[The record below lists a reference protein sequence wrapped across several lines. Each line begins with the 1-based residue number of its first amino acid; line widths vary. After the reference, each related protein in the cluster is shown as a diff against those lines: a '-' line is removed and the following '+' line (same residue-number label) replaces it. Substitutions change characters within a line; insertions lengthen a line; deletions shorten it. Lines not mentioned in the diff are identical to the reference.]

1 MKKLFLLLVLAY
13 PLISVAQHDDIYFV
27 PKKEKKTVVESKAR
41 DNSFVGLDDVEQSVY
56 EDVDEVY
63 TTSESFDYSDDDF
76 RYSTRIVRFRSPHT
90 LVGSTFYWDLTYN
103 SGIND
108 WMVYDDGYYLDIY
121 PTYSNPVYYYPRRS
135 HYWWGWDNWYHHD
148 FCWSHNYWHYNH
160 CYPTYHWNMHHHHH
174 GAYFPPYFAHGSWKP
189 SHKVHRDIPVNGGS
203 RRVSNVSTSN
213 RRNNENGTVRGSGRP
228 AVNQKTA
235 RPTNRVSSNS
245 SGDRTNTVNRSD
257 NVRSSAVDRS
267 QQPRRASNGT
277 VTDRNSSGKATNVR
291 ASGNRERVS
300 GSSAPT
306 SNRSTYRN
314 NSSSSSSSSREYNR
328 TNSSGVSRQR
338 TSSSG
343 AGSVSGGARSGS
355 SRSGSNSGSR
365 SSSSRR

>member
-1 MKKLFLLLVLAY
+1 MRKLFLLLVLAY

-56 EDVDEVY
+56 EDVDEIY

-90 LVGSTFYWDLTYN
+90 LVGSTLYWDLTYN

-174 GAYFPPYFAHGSWKP
+174 GVHFPPYFAHGSWKP

-213 RRNNENGTVRGSGRP
+213 RRNNENGTVRCSSRP

-245 SGDRTNTVNRSD
+245 SGDRTNTVNRNA
-257 NVRSSAVDRS
+257 NVRTSVPNRS
-267 QQPRRASNGT
+267 QLPRRASSGT

-300 GSSAPT
+300 GSSASP

>member
-56 EDVDEVY
+56 EDVDEIY

-90 LVGSTFYWDLTYN
+90 LVGSTLYWDLTYN

-148 FCWSHNYWHYNH
+148 FYWSHNYWHYNH

-213 RRNNENGTVRGSGRP
+213 RRNNENGTVRGSSRP

-245 SGDRTNTVNRSD
+245 SGDRTNTVNRNA
-257 NVRSSAVDRS
+257 NVRSSVPNRS
-267 QQPRRASNGT
+267 QLPRRASSGT

-300 GSSAPT
+300 GSSASP

-343 AGSVSGGARSGS
+343 AASVSGGARSGS

>member
-90 LVGSTFYWDLTYN
+90 LVGSTLYWDLTYN

-148 FCWSHNYWHYNH
+148 FCWSHNYLHYNH
-160 CYPTYHWNMHHHHH
+160 CYQTYHWNMHHHHH
-174 GAYFPPYFAHGSWKP
+174 GVHFPPYFAHGSWKP

-213 RRNNENGTVRGSGRP
+213 RRNNENGTVRGSSRP

-245 SGDRTNTVNRSD
+245 SGDRTNTVNRNA
-257 NVRSSAVDRS
+257 NVRTSVPNRS
-267 QQPRRASNGT
+267 QLPRRASSGT

-300 GSSAPT
+300 GSSASP

>member
-63 TTSESFDYSDDDF
+63 STSESFDYSDDDF

-90 LVGSTFYWDLTYN
+90 LVGSTLYWDLTYN

-174 GAYFPPYFAHGSWKP
+174 GLHFPPYFAHNSWRP

-203 RRVSNVSTSN
+203 RRVNNVSTST
-213 RRNNENGTVRGSGRP
+213 RRNNENGTVRGSSRP

-267 QQPRRASNGT
+267 QQPRRASNGA
-277 VTDRNSSGKATNVR
+277 VTDRNSSGKAANAR
-291 ASGNRERVS
+291 ANINRERVS
-300 GSSAPT
+300 GSSA
-306 SNRSTYRN
+306 SQN
-314 NSSSSSSSSREYNR
+314 NGSSYNNSSSSREYNR
-328 TNSSGVSRQR
+328 TNSTGVSRQR
-338 TSSSG
+338 SSSSSV
-343 AGSVSGGARSGS
+343 GSASGGIRSSS

-365 SSSSRR
+365 SGSSRR

>member
-13 PLISVAQHDDIYFV
+13 PLLSVAQHDDIYFV

-90 LVGSTFYWDLTYN
+90 LVGSTLYWDLTYN

-121 PTYSNPVYYYPRRS
+121 PTYSNPMYYYPRRS

-174 GAYFPPYFAHGSWKP
+174 GVHFPPYFAHNSWKP

-213 RRNNENGTVRGSGRP
+213 RRNNENGTVRGSSRP
-228 AVNQKTA
+228 AVNPKTA

-245 SGDRTNTVNRSD
+245 SGDRTNTVYRSD

-267 QQPRRASNGT
+267 QQPRRASNGA
-277 VTDRNSSGKATNVR
+277 VTDRNSSGKAANAR
-291 ASGNRERVS
+291 ANINRERVS
-300 GSSAPT
+300 GSSA
-306 SNRSTYRN
+306 SQDNGSSYN
-314 NSSSSSSSSREYNR
+314 NSSSSREYNR
-328 TNSSGVSRQR
+328 TNSTGVSRQR
-338 TSSSG
+338 SSSSSVG
-343 AGSVSGGARSGS
+343 ASGGIRSSS

-365 SSSSRR
+365 SGSSRR